1 MVIGHTTKPMG
12 TERQISEWIEGL
24 DDRER
29 DEFRDRLR
37 ETNRRRGEAKP
48 ESADFLR
55 ELTEM
60 AEHGEPLGELYLDT
74 YIEHSRDSGVV
85 SALKL
90 EVVEAVAQGRREDPF
105 AFDGPEGGERLDVLV
120 SEVTARFHEGL
131 IVAPGDGQPVGGA
144 KVAKFMTEGTELP
157 DFHERLEQA
166 IADQP
171 PDTEWI
177 GSMRERL
184 QEFSLH
190 VFGNKLALETAVEV
204 AQYRLG
210 ETFSDSEVA
219 HAIDQPGRQERSTA
233 RPQARG
239 ILLRLEEAGLVVR
252 AEDEPGTS
260 DPRSVYYRRTAHPYW
275 DAVTEIGRYESA
287 LFHGTRL
294 NRE

>member
-1 MVIGHTTKPMG
+1 MVIGRTAMTMR
-12 TERQISEWIEGL
+12 TEHKITGWIEGL

-48 ESADFLR
+48 ESADLLHD
-55 ELTEM
+55 LTEM
-60 AEHGEPLGELYLDT
+60 AERREPLGELYLDT
-74 YIEHSRDSGVV
+74 FIEHSRDSGVV

-90 EVVEAVAQGRREDPF
+90 EITEAVARNQRKDPF
-105 AFDGPEGGERLDVLV
+105 TFDGLEGGERLDLLV

-131 IVAPGDGQPVGGA
+131 IEAPGDGQPSGGA

-171 PDTEWI
+171 PDPEWI

-204 AQYRLG
+204 AQYRPG

-219 HAIDQPGRQERSTA
+219 RAIDQPGSQERSTA
-233 RPQARG
+233 QPQARG
-239 ILLRLEEAGLVVR
+239 ILLRLEEAGLVAR
-252 AEDEPGTS
+252 AEDEPGTP
-260 DPRSVYYRRTAHPYW
+260 DPRSVYYRRVAHPYW
-275 DAVTEIGRYESA
+275 DAVTEIGRHESA
-287 LFHGTRL
+287 LFHGARL